1 VPEPQSHFQLSFTA
15 RQALLLFVCLFLAL
29 GVAYFLGVM
38 TGLAGRSTE
47 SVAATAAPTAPPV
60 SEPTEAPAA
69 VAAVRPTPEGR
80 RTSQPAVAFPKP
92 VLGTEPTTPSLQLF
106 EDRGGAAP
114 TPAPRAAKATS
125 VPAAAPSGEFWV
137 QVVSVSSE
145 KEARAVSQRLS
156 RRGHHVSVSAAV
168 GPKGTVYRVR
178 AGPFRSREQ
187 AGKIAEQLS
196 LEERVQTWI
205 VPAGK

>member
-1 VPEPQSHFQLSFTA
+1 M
-15 RQALLLFVCLFLAL
+15 LLFICLLLAL

-47 SVAATAAPTAPPV
+47 SVTGAVAPTALPV
-60 SEPTEAPAA
+60 SEPTEPPVA
-69 VAAVRPTPEGR
+69 VAAVRPTPERR
-80 RTSQPAVAFPKP
+80 RTLQPAVAFPKP
-92 VLGTEPTTPSLQLF
+92 VLGTEPTTPTLQLF
-106 EDRGGAAP
+106 EDRGEVAP
-114 TPAPRAAKATS
+114 TAPPRAAKATP

-156 RRGHHVSVSAAV
+156 RRGHHVSVSPAP

-187 AGKIAEQLS
+187 AGKVAERLS
-196 LEERVQTWI
+196 LEEKVQTWI